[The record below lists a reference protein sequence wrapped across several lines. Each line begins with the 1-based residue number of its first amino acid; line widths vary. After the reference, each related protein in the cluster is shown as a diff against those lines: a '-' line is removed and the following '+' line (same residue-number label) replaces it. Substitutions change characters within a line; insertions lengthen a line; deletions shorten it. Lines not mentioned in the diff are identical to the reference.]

1 MLFDKLKHKSEDNAE
16 EVAALK
22 RTLEIARFE
31 LVGDHKTDLDA
42 PAKTSKTGRE
52 YR

>member
-22 RTLEIARFE
+22 RTLRDCE
-31 LVGDHKTDLDA
+31 LF
-42 PAKTSKTGRE
+42 S
-52 YR
+52 